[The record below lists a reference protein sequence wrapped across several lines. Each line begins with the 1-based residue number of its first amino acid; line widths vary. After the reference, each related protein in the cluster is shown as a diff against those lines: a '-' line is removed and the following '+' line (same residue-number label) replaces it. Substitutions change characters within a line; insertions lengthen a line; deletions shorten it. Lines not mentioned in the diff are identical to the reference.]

1 MILPHAELRFTSDGL
16 REGRL
21 DA

>member
-1 MILPHAELRFTSDGL
+1 MILSHAELRFTSDGL